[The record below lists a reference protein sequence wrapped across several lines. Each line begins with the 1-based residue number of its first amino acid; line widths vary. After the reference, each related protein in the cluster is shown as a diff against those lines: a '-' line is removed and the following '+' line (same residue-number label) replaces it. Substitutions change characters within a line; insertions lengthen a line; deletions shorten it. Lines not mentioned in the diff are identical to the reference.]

1 MMFCSI
7 RFRLAIIL
15 IHTIAVIVTSFWTQ
29 NITKWGAWQWSWLF
43 TVRHSWNITQEL
55 TIHAINCLLVSKCFS
70 MAPHIRSHR
79 VPCSYFPK
87 KLPLQLS
94 SEQSVGGQGY
104 AAGLKESSTGKV
116 PQLQKFCRHN
126 YWVFA
131 APRKLK
137 RQLTAE
143 NAECCRTWDG
153 SRRPS
158 GEVPARTVTGEPGMP
173 VWTWH
178 ALRWV
183 ASGVRVIPVRY
194 DYCVTCQWSF
204 VQWCSAQT
212 AACTVECP
220 ADCRAAICN
229 NPTGRK

>member
-94 SEQSVGGQGY
+94 SEQSVGDVKVMQ
-104 AAGLKESSTGKV
+104 LDWKRV
-116 PQLQKFCRHN
+116 PQ
-126 YWVFA
+126 
-131 APRKLK
+131 
-137 RQLTAE
+137 
-143 NAECCRTWDG
+143 
-153 SRRPS
+153 
-158 GEVPARTVTGEPGMP
+158 ARS
-173 VWTWH
+173 H
-178 ALRWV
+178 
-183 ASGVRVIPVRY
+183 S
-194 DYCVTCQWSF
+194 CKS
-204 VQWCSAQT
+204 S
-212 AACTVECP
+212 
-220 ADCRAAICN
+220 AAITTECSRHHASWN
-229 NPTGRK
+229 VSWLQRTPSAVGHETAVVGQVERCLPGLWLVNQACRFELDALSDG

>member
-94 SEQSVGGQGY
+94 SEQSVGDVKVMQLDWKRVLQARSRSCKSS
-104 AAGLKESSTGKV
+104 AAITTECS
-116 PQLQKFCRHN
+116 RH
-126 YWVFA
+126 
-131 APRKLK
+131 
-137 RQLTAE
+137 
-143 NAECCRTWDG
+143 
-153 SRRPS
+153 
-158 GEVPARTVTGEPGMP
+158 
-173 VWTWH
+173 H
-178 ALRWV
+178 A
-183 ASGVRVIPVRY
+183 
-194 DYCVTCQWSF
+194 
-204 VQWCSAQT
+204 
-212 AACTVECP
+212 VETS
-220 ADCRAAICN
+220 ADCRERRVLSDMRRQSSAKWRGACPDCDWWTRHAGLNLTRSQMGSQWSSCN
-229 NPTGRK
+229 TSEIWLLRHVPIIIRAVVFCTNCSLHSRVSGRPQSSDLQ